1 MGKER
6 IALDSDSALV
16 TRASDGSLVVALWN
30 LIPPGE
36 TGAAKSVVLQFK
48 NVGGKRRAS
57 ISRVDREHGDPHPAY
72 EKMGSPVYPTQAQ
85 LQKLRDAVELGAPE
99 IQELKGGEL
108 IVTLPPDGL
117 AVIEI
122 R

>member
-1 MGKER
+1 MVR
-6 IALDSDSALV
+6 W
-16 TRASDGSLVVALWN
+16 SLRYGILFLPIKRV
-30 LIPPGE
+30 
-36 TGAAKSVVLQFK
+36 AAKSVVLRFK
-48 NVGGKRRAS
+48 NVGSARRAS

-85 LQKLRDAVELGAPE
+85 LQKLREAVELGAPE

-108 IVTLPPDGL
+108 TVTLPPNGL

-122 R
+122 K